1 VGTDWTMMMMM
12 MMMIK
17 VIFEQQQQQQQHSER
32 CEGFI
37 VAFKNIH
44 SY

>member
-1 VGTDWTMMMMM
+1 
-12 MMMIK
+12 MIK
-17 VIFEQQQQQQQHSER
+17 VIFEQQQQQQQQQHSER
-32 CEGFI
+32 REGFI